1 MKLSIIIVNYN
12 THKITLNCLKSIEK
26 HPYKEKF
33 EVYLIDNGSSDGS
46 VDTFRKFKPRNFKFI
61 FIENDSNLGFS
72 KANNIGIKK
81 SKGEYKFLLNSD
93 TILKDNALDKLMEF
107 AVSHSQ
113 AGVIAPR
120 LLNEDLSVQDSVFRL
135 PTLLRT
141 LRQYWLNE
149 KGLLDKYAPQGK
161 DVIEVEAV
169 VGAAFLIT
177 PLALEKVGLL
187 NEKYFM
193 FFEDLDYC
201 REVRKANLK
210 IYYLP
215 FVEVIHLHG
224 KSGKNISENKNQWKR
239 LIPGS
244 KIYHGKVVHYLRWFI
259 MRTSQIFNNA

>member
-12 THKITLNCLKSIEK
+12 TRKITLNCLKSIEK

-33 EVYLIDNGSSDGS
+33 EVYLVDNGSTDGS
-46 VDTFRKFKPRNFKFI
+46 VDTFRKFKPRKFKFV
-61 FIENDSNLGFS
+61 FIENGKNLGFS

-81 SKGEYKFLLNSD
+81 SKGEYKLLLNSD
-93 TILKDNALDKLMEF
+93 TLLKDNALDKLMKF
-107 AVSHSQ
+107 ALNHPDS
-113 AGVIAPR
+113 GIIAPR
-120 LLNEDLSVQDSVFRL
+120 LLNEDLSIQPSVFRL

-141 LRQYWLNE
+141 IRQYWFNE
-149 KGLLDKYAPQGK
+149 KGLLDKYAPSGK
-161 DVIEVEAV
+161 ESLEVEAV

-177 PLALEKVGLL
+177 PLALKKVGYL

-224 KSGKNISENKNQWKR
+224 KSGQNISENKDQWRR

-244 KIYHGKVVHYLRWFI
+244 KIYHGKVVHYLRWFV
-259 MRTSQIFNNA
+259 MRISQVFNNA